1 LAKKAIFQDLPVM
14 PLPAGEERW
23 RWLYGQLRAAILD
36 RRLRPGARMPSS
48 RNLAKQHGVSR
59 GTVVAA
65 FDHLRSEGYVEMRA
79 GAGAFVATTI
89 PDEAIAVTKR
99 KVGDTRKQATRATL
113 SKRGLLSAQDVLP
126 LPASLS
132 LGKAFRAWEP
142 AIDLFPTNL
151 WSRIAGRV
159 LRRAPHTARETRRDS
174 CHCARRSQS
183 TLAERAECVATLSK
197 SSSLRAPSRHSI

>member
-1 LAKKAIFQDLPVM
+1 M
-14 PLPAGEERW
+14 PPPAGEERW

-65 FDHLRSEGYVEMRA
+65 FDHLRSEGYVEMRV

-132 LGKAFRAWEP
+132 LGKAFRA
-142 AIDLFPTNL
+142 
-151 WSRIAGRV
+151 
-159 LRRAPHTARETRRDS
+159 
-174 CHCARRSQS
+174 
-183 TLAERAECVATLSK
+183 
-197 SSSLRAPSRHSI
+197 